1 MHTFDS
7 PEKSVPFDENNMDI
21 ENSAVSQNMK

>member
-1 MHTFDS
+1 MHTVDFFD
-7 PEKSVPFDENNMDI
+7 KSVPFDENNMDI